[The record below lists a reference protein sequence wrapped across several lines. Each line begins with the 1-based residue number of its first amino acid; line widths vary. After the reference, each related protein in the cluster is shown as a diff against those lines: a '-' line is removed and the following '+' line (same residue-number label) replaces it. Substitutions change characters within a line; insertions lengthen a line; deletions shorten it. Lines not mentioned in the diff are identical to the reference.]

1 MNRHAGPPPDPN
13 APPPVPE
20 PTYAERA
27 RTLVHRARTGTL
39 ATLSRRHPGHPFASL
54 MPYAL
59 DETGRPIFLISS
71 MAIHTQNLA
80 GDPRASLFV
89 AEPDWSG
96 DPLAAGRITLMGTV
110 EARPGGRARRGARGL
125 PRPPRERLVLGRLRG
140 LRLPSARDRRPLLRR
155 RLRGHGLDRRRGVP
169 GGPGRP
175 AGGRGGGDSRAHEPR
190 PLRTR
195 SSTYARGLG
204 GAPDAEAA
212 TMVAVDRL
220 GFRLRI
226 RSGGR
231 LHAERIPFPEEV
243 TSADDARRV
252 LIRMLQDLRARD
264 LSGRGHRCLAP
275 ETLRRPR
282 ARRGAPRDAG
292 LAGSARDR
300 PARRVRRS
308 PRGSTASSTRSRA
321 TSTTPATGT
330 GAPSAPFPGAEA
342 VEREIAEAR
351 QALDRTAAG
360 TGQEKA

>member
-80 GDPRASLFV
+80 GDPRASLFL

-96 DPLAAGRITLMGTV
+96 DPLAAGRLTLMGTV
-110 EARPGGRARRGARGL
+110 KPIPGDVRADARAAYLARHANASYWVDFDDFAFHRLEVEDLYFVGGFAAMDWIDAAAYRAGRVDPLADVAAGILEHMNRDHPDA
-125 PRPPRERLVLGRLRG
+125 LV
-140 LRLPSARDRRPLLRR
+140 
-155 RLRGHGLDRRRGVP
+155 
-169 GGPGRP
+169 
-175 AGGRGGGDSRAHEPR
+175 
-190 PLRTR
+190 
-195 SSTYARGLG
+195 TYARGLG

-252 LIRMLQDLRARD
+252 LIRMLQDLRAR
-264 LSGRGHRCLAP
+264 
-275 ETLRRPR
+275 T
-282 ARRGAPRDAG
+282 
-292 LAGSARDR
+292 
-300 PARRVRRS
+300 
-308 PRGSTASSTRSRA
+308 
-321 TSTTPATGT
+321 
-330 GAPSAPFPGAEA
+330 
-342 VEREIAEAR
+342 
-351 QALDRTAAG
+351 
-360 TGQEKA
+360 